1 MLGKTNTKMK
11 EEILD
16 DTLIESRLY
25 ATLTKSGLPGWIPVV
40 ATLALRFQGLEEV
53 MEPGD
58 APPLHLLSRLAREA
72 ASFTP
77 AWRERLL
84 FHRLARLPLFHWQ
97 AANPSGKWD
106 PLHEPLLEFMAR
118 GETALW
124 QEETPSP
131 PPGTVEHWLRHQLR
145 KDIK

>member
-1 MLGKTNTKMK
+1 MK
-11 EEILD
+11 EETLG
-16 DTLIESRLY
+16 DTMIESRLY
-25 ATLTKSGLPGWIPVV
+25 AALTKAGLCGWIPVV

-53 MEPGD
+53 TEPGD
-58 APPLHLLSRLAREA
+58 APPLHQLARLARDA

-84 FHRLARLPLFHWQ
+84 FHRLARLPLFCWQ

-106 PLHEPLLEFMAR
+106 PLHESLQEFMAK

-124 QEETPSP
+124 QEETPNP
-131 PPGTVEHWLRHQLR
+131 QPGTVEHWLRHQLR